1 MKMTAGPIRRIP
13 RKRGSKKIM
22 RKPMAD
28 IAETALR
35 SGHAP
40 TDRAAARPLA
50 IPADTVIVADVWI
63 SGDLGFVLLMHRRD
77 DGLLAEELYYS
88 VRRTDSV
95 WERPDHL
102 SGGIVGTE
110 LGTSAMV
117 EDALAG
123 ASVSVVAE
131 SESLVHT
138 GRGSD
143 GDEGE
148 LVHTWELL
156 VSGDADLIEI
166 ERFSPAA
173 PGTSVIFRRD
183 VPGFLM
189 LLVLLPGE
197 RARVSAMRKENSSF
211 TQFGNVLDLHN
222 PEQ

>member
-1 MKMTAGPIRRIP
+1 
-13 RKRGSKKIM
+13 M

-28 IAETALR
+28 IAETALQL
-35 SGHAP
+35 GHPPA
-40 TDRAAARPLA
+40 DRAAARHLA

-63 SGDLGFVLLMHRRD
+63 SGDLGFVLLLHRRD
-77 DGLLAEELYYS
+77 DGLIAEELYYS
-88 VRRTDSV
+88 VRRTDGD

-123 ASVSVVAE
+123 ASMSVVTE
-131 SESLVHT
+131 SESLVYT
-138 GRGSD
+138 GRGPD

-166 ERFSPAA
+166 EHLPPAA
-173 PGTSVIFRRD
+173 PGTPAISRRD
-183 VPGFLM
+183 VAGPLM

-197 RARVSAMRKENSSF
+197 RARVSAMRKESSSF
-211 TQFGNVLDLHN
+211 TRFGNVLDLHN
-222 PEQ
+222 PEP

>member
-1 MKMTAGPIRRIP
+1 
-13 RKRGSKKIM
+13 
-22 RKPMAD
+22 MAD
-28 IAETALR
+28 IAETALQL
-35 SGHAP
+35 GHPP
-40 TDRAAARPLA
+40 TDRAAARHLA

-63 SGDLGFVLLMHRRD
+63 SDDLGFVLLLHRRD
-77 DGLLAEELYYS
+77 DGLIAEELYYS
-88 VRRTDSV
+88 VRRTDGD
-95 WERPDHL
+95 WECPDHL

-123 ASVSVVAE
+123 ASMSVVAE
-131 SESLVHT
+131 SESLVYT
-138 GRGSD
+138 GRGPD

-166 ERFSPAA
+166 EHFSSATLGTPAI
-173 PGTSVIFRRD
+173 SRRD
-183 VPGFLM
+183 VTGPLM

-197 RARVSAMRKENSSF
+197 RARVSAMRKESSF
-211 TQFGNVLDLHN
+211 TKFGNVLDLHN

>member
-1 MKMTAGPIRRIP
+1 
-13 RKRGSKKIM
+13 M
-22 RKPMAD
+22 RTPMAD
-28 IAETALR
+28 IAETALQL
-35 SGHAP
+35 GHPP
-40 TDRAAARPLA
+40 TDRAAARHLA

-63 SGDLGFVLLMHRRD
+63 SGGLGFVLLLHRRD
-77 DGLLAEELYYS
+77 DGLIAEELYYS
-88 VRRTDSV
+88 VRRADGD
-95 WERPDHL
+95 WECPDHL

-123 ASVSVVAE
+123 ASMSVVAE

-138 GRGSD
+138 GRGPD

-166 ERFSPAA
+166 EYLSPAA
-173 PGTSVIFRRD
+173 SGTPAISRRD
-183 VPGFLM
+183 VAGPLM

-197 RARVSAMRKENSSF
+197 RARVSAMCRENSSF
-211 TQFGNVLDLHN
+211 TQLGNVLDLHN
-222 PEQ
+222 PE

>member
-1 MKMTAGPIRRIP
+1 
-13 RKRGSKKIM
+13 M
-22 RKPMAD
+22 RQPMVD

-35 SGHAP
+35 LGHPP
-40 TDRAAARPLA
+40 TDRAAARPLV
-50 IPADTVIVADVWI
+50 IPVDTVIVADVWI
-63 SGDLGFVLLMHRRD
+63 SGDLGFVLLLHRRD
-77 DGLLAEELYYS
+77 DGLIAEELYYS
-88 VRRTDSV
+88 TRRRDRI

-110 LGTSAMV
+110 LGTSAMA

-123 ASVSVVAE
+123 ASLSVVAE

-138 GRGSD
+138 GRGPD

-156 VSGDADLIEI
+156 VSGDADLVET
-166 ERFSPAA
+166 ERYSPAA
-173 PGTSVIFRRD
+173 AGTPAISRRD
-183 VPGFLM
+183 VAGPLM

-197 RARVSAMRKENSSF
+197 RARVSAMRRENSSF

-222 PEQ
+222 PESSDPH

>member
-1 MKMTAGPIRRIP
+1 
-13 RKRGSKKIM
+13 M

-28 IAETALR
+28 IAETALQL
-35 SGHAP
+35 GHPP
-40 TDRAAARPLA
+40 TDRAAARHLA

-63 SGDLGFVLLMHRRD
+63 SGDLGFVLLLHRRD
-77 DGLLAEELYYS
+77 DGLIAEELYYS
-88 VRRTDSV
+88 VRRADGG
-95 WERPDHL
+95 WECPDHL
-102 SGGIVGTE
+102 SGGIVGKE

-123 ASVSVVAE
+123 ASMSVVAE

-138 GRGSD
+138 GRGPD

-166 ERFSPAA
+166 EHLSPAA
-173 PGTSVIFRRD
+173 PGTPAISRRD
-183 VPGFLM
+183 VAGPLM

-197 RARVSAMRKENSSF
+197 RARVSVMCRENSSF

-222 PEQ
+222 PE

>member
-1 MKMTAGPIRRIP
+1 
-13 RKRGSKKIM
+13 
-22 RKPMAD
+22 MAD
-28 IAETALR
+28 IAETALHL
-35 SGHAP
+35 GHPP
-40 TDRAAARPLA
+40 TDRAAARHLA

-63 SGDLGFVLLMHRRD
+63 SGDLGFVLLLHRRD
-77 DGLLAEELYYS
+77 DGLIAEQLYYS
-88 VRRTDSV
+88 VRRADGD
-95 WERPDHL
+95 WECPDHL

-123 ASVSVVAE
+123 ASMSVVAE

-138 GRGSD
+138 GRGPD

-166 ERFSPAA
+166 EHLSPAT
-173 PGTSVIFRRD
+173 PGTPAISRRA
-183 VPGFLM
+183 VAGPLM

-197 RARVSAMRKENSSF
+197 RARVSAMRRENSSF
-211 TQFGNVLDLHN
+211 TQLGNVLDLHN
-222 PEQ
+222 PE